1 MNIHEACR
9 ILEIPIGTS
18 TSELKA
24 AFKKKAIEYHPDRN
38 PENPKAEIKFKE
50 INSAYQFLEKNGT
63 NPPAF
68 NDIKSPF
75 YSTSDD
81 LAEELRRRMDS
92 VFTNVA
98 SVRVPLTLIID
109 IPFEIA
115 ISGGV
120 HDLTYTRI
128 IKCDS
133 CIQGK
138 SKNGT
143 KCHKC
148 NGVGRRKYGTGAVQA
163 LNDRELVCNKCMGT
177 GVISDVCND
186 CQGTYKKKHLETV
199 PITIRPGTMQGSKLK
214 FKGLGNYV
222 NGNFGKDFYDDLVLS
237 INVKDNA
244 DGLIISGE
252 DVISTVE
259 LSLLEALKGTKK
271 SLRTIKGDKI
281 LEFKPKIKHGDRVR
295 VAGFGV
301 PPNGAH
307 IFVVNVNY
315 PENVTSL
322 IETLEKKPYVPD
334 GYEPF

>member
-1 MNIHEACR
+1 MNIQEACC
-9 ILEIPIGTS
+9 LLDIPTGAADV
-18 TSELKA
+18 KA
-24 AFKKKAIEYHPDRN
+24 AFKKKAIQYHPDIN
-38 PENPKAEIKFKE
+38 KNSDADIKFKE

-75 YSTSDD
+75 YSTSED
-81 LAEELRRRMDS
+81 LAEELRRRMDA
-92 VFTNVA
+92 VFTK
-98 SVRVPLTLIID
+98 SVGRVPVTLVID

-120 HDLTYTRI
+120 QEFKYSRI

-138 SKNGT
+138 SKSGT
-143 KCHKC
+143 KCQKC

-163 LNDRELVCNKCMGT
+163 LNDRELLCNKCMGT
-177 GVISDVCND
+177 GVISDVCNN
-186 CQGTYKKKHLETV
+186 CQGTSKKKHLETV

-222 NGNFGKDFYDDLVLS
+222 TGNLNQDFYDDLILS
-237 INVKDNA
+237 INVKDNV

-271 SLRTIKGDKI
+271 SLRTIKGDKV
-281 LEFKPKIKHGDRVR
+281 LEFKPKIKNGDRVR

-307 IFVVNVNY
+307 VFVININY